1 MTVFHFIALNFTKAN
16 ITHEL
21 ISVDIGFV
29 SFIILEV
36 CIKQKEDVVSAEF
49 RSEGGKSKTT
59 AKEGVVKSGIA
70 WSGFWKGVVEH
81 VGEKKKRGFVS
92 AFSVLPHAVV
102 SREKMREV

>member
-1 MTVFHFIALNFTKAN
+1 MTVFHLIASNFTNAN
-16 ITHEL
+16 ISHEL

-81 VGEKKKRGFVS
+81 VGEKKNEG
-92 AFSVLPHAVV
+92 LCPHFL
-102 SREKMREV
+102 SSPTLS